1 MNSRAIIARV
11 SWIEVT
17 RVLAAFL
24 IMYYHLVDY
33 MQPDPNHYGN
43 RSLEF
48 AFDATYGCCVPL
60 FMLISGYFASKIT
73 TFSTAFIRAGRLFI
87 PYFILNVIVYIAYET
102 TNTAQPDSQTFIGIG
117 SVWRE
122 QLCVSDKRFQLPIIS
137 SAWFLRDLILLT
149 LVTPILLR
157 IKPLLLAWLCVMAA
171 YQSLYLR
178 YDPRVTCSYGTCFY
192 YFLGL
197 VLSCF
202 SINKIQVFFSSGKFI
217 VPSVIGLLVS
227 SMVAVKNWALGGES
241 FLRSVWNHSFFGHLF
256 ASLAIMQIAYLIS
269 QRCPRL
275 AAVIVPI
282 APATFLLYML
292 HLPIF
297 RILAPHLPPL
307 LRETYWG
314 CLLPLFVAAA
324 ILALF
329 FFMCRWTPAIL
340 PYVAYAK
347 IPRSEGSKQSM
358 EK

>member
-1 MNSRAIIARV
+1 MNNGAIITRV
-11 SWIEVT
+11 GWIEVT

-33 MQPDPNHYGN
+33 MQPDLGHYGN

-60 FMLISGYFASKIT
+60 FMMISGYFASKIR
-73 TFSTAFIRAGRLFI
+73 TFSTAFVRAGRLFI
-87 PYFILNVIVYIAYET
+87 PYFILNLIVYILYDIT
-102 TNTAQPDSQTFIGIG
+102 STAQPDSQTFIGIG
-117 SVWRE
+117 SVWME
-122 QLCVSDKRFQLPIIS
+122 QLCVSDNRFQLPIIS
-137 SAWFLRDLILLT
+137 AAWFLRDLILLT
-149 LVTPILLR
+149 LVTPILHR
-157 IKPLLLAWLCVMAA
+157 IRPLLIAWLCVMAA

-197 VLSCF
+197 AFSCF
-202 SINKIQVFFSSGKFI
+202 SINKIQLLFASGKFI
-217 VPSVIGLLVS
+217 VPSVLGLLAACT
-227 SMVAVKNWALGGES
+227 VAVKNWALGGES
-241 FLRSVWNHSFFGHLF
+241 YLRSVWNHTYFGHLF
-256 ASLAIMQIAYLIS
+256 AALAIMQIAYLIAE
-269 QRCPRL
+269 RCPRL
-275 AAVIVPI
+275 TAAIVPI
-282 APATFLLYML
+282 APATFLIYML

-297 RILAPHLPPL
+297 RMLAPHLPPL

-329 FFMCRWTPAIL
+329 FFMRRWTPAIL